1 MLGVYRQ
8 QHNRIKYW
16 FGAKLNFRRNNMN
29 NRIVE
34 IWIRG
39 RKLCEIT
46 EDNEAIECL
55 EQIVRKAGYSIIEK
69 EEEGKIIK
77 MI

>member
-1 MLGVYRQ
+1 M
-8 QHNRIKYW
+8 
-16 FGAKLNFRRNNMN
+16 
-29 NRIVE
+29 VE

-46 EDNEAIECL
+46 EDNEAVECL
-55 EQIVRKAGYSIIEK
+55 EQIVKKAGYGIMER

-77 MI
+77 MIWGGIVVLVKKNF

>member
-1 MLGVYRQ
+1 M
-8 QHNRIKYW
+8 
-16 FGAKLNFRRNNMN
+16 
-29 NRIVE
+29 VE

-46 EDNEAIECL
+46 EDNEAVECL
-55 EQIVRKAGYSIIEK
+55 EQIVKKAGYGIMER